1 MNGQNNS
8 PNDSKGSS
16 GNQTGQAGPSSLAV
30 GRRSD
35 IAPARSTDDKMI
47 RAEIFDQPVILQQP
61 SVWSRAIAMGI
72 VGVTVATVAWASIA
86 KIDEAVPATGQLE
99 PQGAVQPIQAPI
111 NGAVVEEIFVKD
123 GQNVKQGDLL
133 IRFDPTAGASELR
146 AAEQIRDSLIRQNQ
160 FYRSQLSGA
169 TVSPTE
175 IQKLNLPVEV
185 LSLTQNRAALL
196 EENRLYQVQL
206 GGGSTAGLT
215 PEQQVRVQAGLAES
229 DTRAAAAQL
238 EVSQLKQQL
247 SQNQSQLASARSS
260 LTIDEKIY
268 SDLKPLLDDGGISR
282 VQVVRQE
289 QAVIESRA
297 EVDKLSQEE
306 LRLQYLI
313 SQAQQRLANTVAVSG
328 KDILDKISENN
339 KQIAN
344 IDSQLN
350 KVVLD
355 NENQISETEKR
366 LSDAQLTLRYQ
377 ELRAPTDGV
386 VFDLQAKGRGYVANS
401 NEPILKIVPG
411 TGLVAK
417 VYITNQ
423 DIGFVSEGMPAD
435 VRIDTFPFSEFGD
448 VKGKII
454 NIGSDALP
462 PDQEYRFPRFP
473 TRVELDRQ
481 AISVKGAEVPLQS
494 GMSVSVNIITRKRSV
509 MSIFLDQF
517 TRKTDSLKNVR

>member
-1 MNGQNNS
+1 MNGQNNAS
-8 PNDSKGSS
+8 NDSKGANDRQS
-16 GNQTGQAGPSSLAV
+16 GSLAV
-30 GRRSD
+30 GQKTEL
-35 IAPARSTDDKMI
+35 ASTRADNKMI
-47 RAEIFDQPVILQQP
+47 RAEAFDQPIILQQP
-61 SVWSRAIAMGI
+61 NVWSRFIAMGI
-72 VGVTVATVAWASIA
+72 VGVTVAVVAWASLA

-111 NGAVVEEIFVKD
+111 NGAVVQEIFVKD
-123 GQNVKQGDLL
+123 GQTVKQGDLL

-146 AAEQIRDSLIRQNQ
+146 AAEQIRDSLKRQNQ
-160 FYRSQLSGA
+160 FYRSQLAGA
-169 TVSPTE
+169 TINPTE
-175 IQKLNLPVEV
+175 IQGLNLPPEV
-185 LSLTQNRAALL
+185 LALTQNRAALI

-206 GGGSTAGLT
+206 GGGSTANLS
-215 PEQQVRVQAGLAES
+215 PDQRVRVQAGLAES

-238 EVSQLKQQL
+238 EVSQFQQQL
-247 SQNQSQLASARSS
+247 SQTQAQLASARSS
-260 LTIDEKIY
+260 LAIDEKIY

-289 QAVIESRA
+289 QAVIESQA
-297 EVDKLSQEE
+297 EVNRLAQEE
-306 LRLQYLI
+306 LRIQYQI
-313 SQAQQRLANTVAVSG
+313 SQAQQRFANTVATSG
-328 KDILDKISENN
+328 KDLLDRIADNN

-350 KVVLD
+350 KTILD
-355 NENQISETEKR
+355 NENQIAETEKR

-386 VFDLQAKGRGYVANS
+386 VFDLQAKGQGYVANS

-411 TGLVAK
+411 TGLVAN

-448 VKGKII
+448 VKGTIV

-473 TRVELDRQ
+473 ARIELDRQ
-481 AISVKGAEVPLQS
+481 ALSVRGSEIPLQS
-494 GMSVSVNIITRKRSV
+494 GMSVSANIITRKRTV
-509 MSIFLDQF
+509 LSIFLDQF